1 VLGHVTGNTTDR
13 RILDENDPRHKKQIN
28 CMYIDGHVETRPI
41 KDLKERDYHPI
52 EDTGINK

>member
-1 VLGHVTGNTTDR
+1 
-13 RILDENDPRHKKQIN
+13 
-28 CMYIDGHVETRPI
+28 MYIDGHVETRPI